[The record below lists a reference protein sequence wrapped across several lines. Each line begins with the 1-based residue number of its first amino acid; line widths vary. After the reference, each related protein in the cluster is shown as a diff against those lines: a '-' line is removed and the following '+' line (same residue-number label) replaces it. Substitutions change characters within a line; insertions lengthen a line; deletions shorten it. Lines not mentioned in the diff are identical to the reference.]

1 MCFTCACCAVCYA
14 LACRACALHPR
25 AHVGELSFTVVQS
38 ECRPSFG
45 AFAKCL
51 DKNNVDFSLCRKEAA
66 AFSACAA
73 AADAAFA
80 AKPNVDKTA

>member
-1 MCFTCACCAVCYA
+1 MLAVRSVTRWRVA
-14 LACRACALHPR
+14 RAPCIR